1 MTAASFGRP
10 QYFSGMTDPA
20 LAAAIP
26 LRQHDY
32 EEHPDGLVTV
42 LVPKFTG
49 RFASRF
55 VMPLLKKPRIRMH
68 LDAVGSAVWLACDG
82 RTTVAE
88 LTTLV
93 GTRFHMDPAASGKR
107 VALFL
112 RQLSREGSVTFVV
125 PSDHS

>member
-1 MTAASFGRP
+1 MP
-10 QYFSGMTDPA
+10 DPA
-20 LAAAIP
+20 FAAAIP
-26 LRQHDY
+26 LRQHDF

-55 VMPLLKKPRIRMH
+55 VIPLLKQPCIRMH

-82 RTTVAE
+82 RTNVAE

-93 GTRFHMDPAASGKR
+93 GARFDMDPAASGKR

-112 RQLSREGSVTFVV
+112 RQLAREGSLSFVTLVAD
-125 PSDHS
+125 PDAG